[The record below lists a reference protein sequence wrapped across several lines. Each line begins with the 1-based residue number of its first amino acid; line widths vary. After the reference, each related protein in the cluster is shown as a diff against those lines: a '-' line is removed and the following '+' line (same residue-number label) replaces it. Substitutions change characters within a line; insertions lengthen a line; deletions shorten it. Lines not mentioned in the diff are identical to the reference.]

1 MQYSDKNIFYIL
13 SEKGFEKEDTE
24 VNRTKFTKEGNM
36 MKTENDHMDLST
48 WEKFM
53 ILWGGQFQWHG

>member
-24 VNRTKFTKEGNM
+24 VNRTKFSKEGNM

-48 WEKFM
+48 
-53 ILWGGQFQWHG
+53 

>member
-24 VNRTKFTKEGNM
+24 VNRTKFSKEGNM
-36 MKTENDHMDLST
+36 MKT
-48 WEKFM
+48 
-53 ILWGGQFQWHG
+53 